1 MALQCGSFVR
11 KRVLIVDD
19 DLTVT
24 APVVGYFRSLGHVV
38 HCAGEAEEAGA
49 LIATNRYDAAI
60 FDLRLTNLGGAEG
73 LELLQEIR
81 ERDAVVRVVVLSAY
95 VSSEARDEALRLGAT
110 CVLQK
115 PHPLPELARLA
126 LGDDIDAREGSPA
139 APAAR

>member
-1 MALQCGSFVR
+1 VR

-19 DLTVT
+19 DPTVT
-24 APVVGYFRSLGHVV
+24 TPVVRYFRSLGHTV
-38 HCAGEAEEAGA
+38 HSAAEAEEAGA
-49 LIATNRYDAAI
+49 LIATGRYDAAI

-73 LELLQEIR
+73 LELLREIR

-95 VSSEARDEALRLGAT
+95 VSAEARAEALRLGAT

-126 LGDDIDAREGSPA
+126 LGESIEPREVKPNGSRGEVTP
-139 APAAR
+139 